1 MHPLDGDEEKMLRG
15 ALDEVFER
23 LAGRLKENRAK
34 RGEGESRDGGVAAAA
49 RSGLAKVHRHQR
61 SGSCGLG
68 LGGNVGQ
75 DDGWGVFGASGP
87 RRSSSTDSGRSWR
100 RTGTALAVPY
110 EYRLGDGMEES
121 GGGVDSPAET
131 LDPVF
136 EVETP
141 AEEPEQDPLR
151 VRVVDGELATLAS
164 EEGEGEGDELFR
176 KMVGDFR
183 RAGFEI

>member
-1 MHPLDGDEEKMLRG
+1 MLRG
-15 ALDEVFER
+15 ALEGVFER
-23 LAGRLKENRAK
+23 LAGRLKENRERK
-34 RGEGESRDGGVAAAA
+34 VEIEGGGGGVPAAAA
-49 RSGLAKVHRHQR
+49 RPGLGKVHRHQR

-75 DDGWGVFGASGP
+75 DDGWGVFGAGGP
-87 RRSSSTDSGRSWR
+87 SRSSSTDSGRSRR
-100 RTGTALAVPY
+100 RTGAALAVPY
-110 EYRLGDGMEES
+110 EYRLGDGLEEG

-141 AEEPEQDPLR
+141 AEEPEEDPLR
-151 VRVVDGELATLAS
+151 VRVVDGELAAS
-164 EEGEGEGDELFR
+164 ATEEGDEEGDELFR